1 MNSIYVHL
9 NPKTLSFSNTLKD
22 SDYVYTDLPEFA
34 NISIKQTKKF
44 LNTDPIVITN
54 DIVNEFFK
62 EEINQFFTICK
73 SGFPSF
79 ANDPFWLTTLL
90 RLYVVFL
97 YSKKFNLTEFIHL
110 EYDNLI
116 YSDLKQLKTLP
127 SSLYF
132 TRVGPFCSSA
142 GFVYCNSLE
151 NFEQFISRL
160 IKLFNKGE
168 KTVCQFTQYSHL
180 SEMILIDLIY
190 SHTTGVI
197 DYLPILP
204 VAPGNDNFEKIDA
217 VFDCASYGQYL
228 GGTNNGDGKG
238 WHGQHHYI
246 GQQISNKNIE
256 VLFDKTPY
264 IIYNNKKIPILNL
277 HIHSKKLENFIEK

>member
-9 NPKTLSFSNTLKD
+9 NPKTLSFSKDLKD

-34 NISIKQTKKF
+34 NISINQTKKY
-44 LNTDPIVITN
+44 LGVNPIIITN
-54 DIVNEFFK
+54 DTINEYFK
-62 EEINQFFTICK
+62 DEVDQFFNICK

-116 YSDLKQLKTLP
+116 YSELKQLKKLKP
-127 SSLYF
+127 GLYF

-151 NFEQFISRL
+151 KFEQFIDRL
-160 IKLFNKGE
+160 TKLFKKGE
-168 KTVCQFTQYSHL
+168 KTVSQFTQYDHL
-180 SEMILIDLIY
+180 SEMILIDLIHN
-190 SHTTGVI
+190 HTAGIVE
-197 DYLPILP
+197 YLPILP
-204 VAPGNDNFEKIDA
+204 LAPGNDNYDEIEA

-228 GGTNNGDGKG
+228 GGTNNGNGKG
-238 WHGQHHYI
+238 WYGQHHYI
-246 GQQISNKNIE
+246 GQQISNKSIE

-264 IIYNNKKIPILNL
+264 IIYNNKKIPI
-277 HIHSKKLENFIEK
+277 H